1 MHGQGIQSTLSNKPQ
16 SVNLSQLHNTDS
28 VIKIQNCVVSGEGQA
43 GSSMEQ
49 KTEIETDLNK

>member
-1 MHGQGIQSTLSNKPQ
+1 MHGQGIQSTLSTKPQ

-28 VIKIQNCVVSGEGQA
+28 VIKKVSGEGQA